1 MSDPQVKIDDV
12 SLDNGSWRRIVGNP
26 AVLSDGAGLVREFAI
41 EFLIMG
47 DTAAELDSRLED
59 TWNDFSQLNPRMRM
73 WFDSSKVLPS
83 FDWHTGDGIHVDM
96 VSTVTMMP
104 EESQTQKKL
113 HCRLVVTA
121 TTQLPLSSSTPN
133 ATGQEIEGLV
143 SKLAVAKL
151 YMESERYTISAQG
164 TFASTLNESAEGP
177 YDLASVA
184 NNSGKARF
192 TLESPDVVV
201 ATFDQGMFI
210 DVSSPSAYEGRH
222 FITAISGGGAI
233 LDTSTDYVSAEGDV
247 NASVLLGTTD
257 TAEDNFQAG
266 RSLILENILGTGDD
280 GSPNAT
286 APHFTKLGETITYS
300 SERKDTLDFVLTAG
314 PASMTTGIT
323 AQSGN
328 NVDRGLSFAVTFV
341 PPEMWDIR
349 HATPVWLVQAE
360 GKLAI
365 AEEARTEDE
374 IYSWWEQIKPTVIAQ
389 IEAVVAGRV
398 MAGLRE
404 KQTTIA
410 IDYTTNDITFN
421 IGFFGNFTGTIAFS
435 LTESVTDKQPRTI
448 WRDTEG
454 NNPTQ
459 SPKGPMDRTKTIRV
473 TWLGESGAE
482 PAIPNPPVES
492 GFKYLFDSSQTVTQ
506 DSLTNPDTGFT
517 YKSITRDYVFL
528 RIKPVQAGGGA
539 GAAGGPPTSG
549 GRIHGDGTGRG
560 LGDAGHAGQFG

>member
-192 TLESPDVVV
+192 TLESPDVVI

-314 PASMTTGIT
+314 PASMKSSVLDT
-323 AQSGN
+323 QN
-328 NVDRGLSFAVTFV
+328 NPVERGLNYVVRFLPTDRWNSTFAPPVTDILIEGSCSISQV
-341 PPEMWDIR
+341 AVAEQNISKWWDQLRLEIISEVTAVASAKLGGEIR
-349 HATPVWLVQAE
+349 H
-360 GKLAI
+360 K
-365 AEEARTEDE
+365 RTEVDLDFTTDDVRFT
-374 IYSWWEQIKPTVIAQ
+374 IM
-389 IEAVVAGRV
+389 
-398 MAGLRE
+398 MAGG
-404 KQTTIA
+404 
-410 IDYTTNDITFN
+410 Y
-421 IGFFGNFTGTIAFS
+421 TGTMAYS
-435 LTESVTDKQPRTI
+435 RSQSEHEVVLSTKWRNTDGSHIRQT
-448 WRDTEG
+448 
-454 NNPTQ
+454 
-459 SPKGPMDRTKTIRV
+459 PKGPNDKDVSIRIE
-473 TWLGESGAE
+473 W
-482 PAIPNPPVES
+482 I
-492 GFKYLFDSSQTVTQ
+492 
-506 DSLTNPDTGFT
+506 
-517 YKSITRDYVFL
+517 
-528 RIKPVQAGGGA
+528 
-539 GAAGGPPTSG
+539 
-549 GRIHGDGTGRG
+549 
-560 LGDAGHAGQFG
+560 GDAGTGPGTPTPPSEGKFTYDFEESTITEQNNLEDQDGNLYRHIVKEFHFSRSNPMV